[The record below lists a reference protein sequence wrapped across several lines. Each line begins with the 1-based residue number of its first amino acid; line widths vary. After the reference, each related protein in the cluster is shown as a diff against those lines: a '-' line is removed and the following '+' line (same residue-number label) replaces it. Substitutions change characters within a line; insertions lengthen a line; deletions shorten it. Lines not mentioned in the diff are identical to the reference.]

1 MSTRTKV
8 EEAIKAIKDK
18 GNNTAKEMRTV
29 LKLLL
34 DYTENK
40 ETSTGDQQI
49 EFFDYHTNNVVKDA
63 KTGSALQY
71 SCRGIKN
78 QFANFTFKLK
88 IADDSSNNV
97 YRFLLKEDHA
107 NELLTTMNTILVT
120 NKMQFSI
127 PFKVSFPNLD
137 NSLAFTIPT
146 TISFFMRDNVP
157 SVEFDMDFFVPGQQ
171 NTNINPESHASAN
184 PINAFDY
191 PLKDAEAYT
200 SICFHSNQNI
210 D

>member
-1 MSTRTKV
+1 MSTRAKV
-8 EEAIKAIKDK
+8 EEAIKAIEDK
-18 GNNTAKEMRTV
+18 GSNTAKEMRTV

-40 ETSTGDQQI
+40 ETSTGDHQI
-49 EFFDYHTNNVVKDA
+49 ELFDYHTNNVVKDA

-71 SCRGIKN
+71 SCRGIRN

-88 IADDSSNNV
+88 IKDDSNKNV
-97 YRFLLKEDHA
+97 YRFLLKQNHA
-107 NELLTTMNTILVT
+107 NELLTTMNSILIT
-120 NKMQFSI
+120 DKMQFSI

-146 TISFFMRDNVP
+146 TISFFIWDNAP
-157 SVEFDMDFFVPGQQ
+157 AIEFDMDFFVPGQQ
-171 NTNINPESHASAN
+171 NTNNNPETHASDN
-184 PINAFDY
+184 PINTFDY
-191 PLKDAEAYT
+191 PLKKAEAYT
-200 SICFHSNQNI
+200 SVCFHSSQNI